1 MSDAD
6 EGSERLHELA
16 IDAWL
21 HAIATTSK
29 KACKQKQILNFVK
42 GGIVG
47 RPGGSEPPRPLPL
60 AEINERITNGM

>member
-1 MSDAD
+1 MSGRTLFHEPTDMSDAD

-29 KACKQKQILNFVK
+29 KACN
-42 GGIVG
+42 
-47 RPGGSEPPRPLPL
+47 
-60 AEINERITNGM
+60 